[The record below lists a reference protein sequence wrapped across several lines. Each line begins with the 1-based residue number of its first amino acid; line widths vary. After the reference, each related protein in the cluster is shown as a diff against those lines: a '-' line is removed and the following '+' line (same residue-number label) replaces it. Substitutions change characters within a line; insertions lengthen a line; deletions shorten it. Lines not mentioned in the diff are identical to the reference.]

1 MRAAR
6 VKDGRILERGGHQ
19 VREAETALH
28 EAGGNNERGTEL
40 GLVFVG
46 GADFVFVRFGDDGH
60 CLARQ
65 KGLGADN
72 ISAVDLIVQP
82 DGRIGAA
89 MDEVADRIGLDGG
102 LREFPDRPQSG
113 EFGREVDRR
122 RRVLE
127 VGIEE
132 AEPALIG
139 PRGRLEAVLGQA
151 GGGDTGNG
159 GPSRMHAL
167 GPRTFLQEDLDPG
180 SGAGGDALGGDDG
193 LGREIEQACG
203 NDAGAE
209 MGDDAGGMKAGVV
222 EATLGG
228 CADTDRGFHSR
239 GVRHQ

>member
-1 MRAAR
+1 VATTNGALNLASYSLA
-6 VKDGRILERGGHQ
+6 GRILLSLR
-19 VREAETALH
+19 L
-28 EAGGNNERGTEL
+28 
-40 GLVFVG
+40 
-46 GADFVFVRFGDDGH
+46 GDDGH
-60 CLARQ
+60 CVARQ
-65 KGLGADN
+65 KRLCADD
-72 ISAVDLIVQP
+72 IGAVDLIVQP

-132 AEPALIG
+132 AELALIG